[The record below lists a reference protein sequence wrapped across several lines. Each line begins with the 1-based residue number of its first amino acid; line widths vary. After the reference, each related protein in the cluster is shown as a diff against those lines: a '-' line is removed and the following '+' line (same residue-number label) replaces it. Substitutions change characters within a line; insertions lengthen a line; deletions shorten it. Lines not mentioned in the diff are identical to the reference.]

1 MMTRLGAIRA
11 PQAGFILEGR
21 GSVNPVGE
29 INLQAVSNSGR
40 RMTFAAAAL
49 VSVAVFSALAG
60 CHRSPSADVVATVN
74 GKEILRAELERDY
87 QASIG
92 DNSQTPTSE
101 EADIRR
107 LSVLDTMIREEILQ
121 QQAAKLNLTASDEDV
136 NAKLAEIKAP
146 YTDEQFNA
154 MLKQRNLSLD
164 DFKRDIRRGLT
175 ETKLMNK
182 EIESKI
188 NITDAQIAAFYA
200 AHKADFNQIEP
211 RYHLARIVVTNTP
224 PQQSPNL
231 QGEKPPSDADAKPKI
246 DAAYSQLESGVD
258 FATVAMNVSEDPNT
272 ATNGGDM
279 GFVRESQLKSDPE
292 LYGAISKLKP
302 DQFTDVIP
310 VYDNSAPGHK
320 IAGYAI
326 YKLIA
331 HEPAGQQELNDPRVQ
346 QAIHGYL
353 HDGQKQLLQTAYLE
367 TLTDGAKVRNYL
379 AEQIL
384 TRSGK

>member
-1 MMTRLGAIRA
+1 LPVNGLAGFGFAGVFAKPTGAISLRVA
-11 PQAGFILEGR
+11 SRLQIGASFAIVAIAGGVLYFG
-21 GSVNPVGE
+21 
-29 INLQAVSNSGR
+29 
-40 RMTFAAAAL
+40 M
-49 VSVAVFSALAG
+49 AG

-74 GKEILRAELERDY
+74 GKEIQRSELERNY
-87 QASIG
+87 QISLG
-92 DNSQTPTSE
+92 DSPQKPSGE

-107 LSVLDTMIREEILQ
+107 LNVLHQMIQDEILD

-136 NAKLAEIKAP
+136 NAKLTEIHTP

-188 NITDAQIAAFYA
+188 NITDGQIAAFYA
-200 AHKADFNQIEP
+200 AHKADFNLIEP
-211 RYHLARIVVTNTP
+211 QYHLAEIAVTTAP
-224 PQQSPNL
+224 AQQSPNL
-231 QGEKPPSDADAKPKI
+231 QGEKPPNDGDAKRKI

-272 ATNGGDM
+272 ASNGGDM
-279 GFVRESQLKSDPE
+279 GFVRESQLKTDPAV
-292 LYGAISKLKP
+292 YNAISALKP
-302 DQFTDVIP
+302 DQFTDALP
-310 VYDNSAPGHK
+310 VYNAGHK
-320 IAGYAI
+320 IVGYAI
-326 YKLIA
+326 YKLISR
-331 HEPAGQQELNDPRVQ
+331 EPAGQRELNDPRVEET
-346 QAIHGYL
+346 IHQSL
-353 HDGQKQLLQTAYLE
+353 HDSQKQLLQTAFIE

-384 TRSGK
+384 KQGGQ